1 MRRQEWILKTI
12 LVAGGAGFIGAHLC
26 RRLSTAGGNVICV
39 DNLHTGRLSNI
50 KDLVDSSKVSFIEFD
65 VESPLINNE
74 KMDGLIGETVDEIY
88 NFACPASPIHYQKN
102 PIKTIRTNV
111 IGTMNLLELARRH
124 QAKFFQAS
132 TSEVYGD
139 PLVHPQNEYYWGNVN
154 PIGIRACYDE
164 GKRCAEALCMEFIRF
179 YGVDVRIARIFNTYG
194 PGMDPSDGRAVSNFI
209 TQALLTKSITI
220 FGNGTQTRSFCY
232 IDDMVDGI
240 VRLMHYKGIIQDPIN
255 LGNPE
260 EYSILDVA
268 KAVIEST
275 GATSKIDFLPLP
287 LDDPTKRKPD
297 ITLANKLLN
306 WAPKTNLREGLE
318 KTWVAMAA
326 ELLDHRS

>member
-1 MRRQEWILKTI
+1 VRRQEWILKTI

>member
-1 MRRQEWILKTI
+1 MKTI

-26 RRLSTAGGNVICV
+26 RRLSIAGGNVICV

-65 VESPLINNE
+65 VERPLINNE

-88 NFACPASPIHYQKN
+88 NLACPASPIHYQKN

-154 PIGIRACYDE
+154 PVGIRACYDE
-164 GKRCAEALCMEFIRF
+164 GKRCAEALCMEYIRF

-240 VRLMHYKGIIQDPIN
+240 VRLMHYEGTIQDPIN

-326 ELLDHRS
+326 ELLDDGS

>member
-1 MRRQEWILKTI
+1 MKTI

-26 RRLSTAGGNVICV
+26 RRFSIAGANVICV

-88 NFACPASPIHYQKN
+88 NLACPASPIHYQEN

-124 QAKFFQAS
+124 HAKFFQAS
-132 TSEVYGD
+132 TSEIYGD

-154 PIGIRACYDE
+154 PVGIRACYDE
-164 GKRCAEALCMEFIRF
+164 GKRCAEALCVEYIRF

-240 VRLMHYKGIIQDPIN
+240 VRLMHYEGTIQDPIN

>member
-1 MRRQEWILKTI
+1 MKTI

-26 RRLSTAGGNVICV
+26 RRFSIAGANVICV

-88 NFACPASPIHYQKN
+88 NLACPASPIHYQEN

-124 QAKFFQAS
+124 HAKFFQAS
-132 TSEVYGD
+132 TSEIYGD

-154 PIGIRACYDE
+154 PVGIRACYDE
-164 GKRCAEALCMEFIRF
+164 GKRCAEALCVEYIRF

-240 VRLMHYKGIIQDPIN
+240 VRLMHYEGTIQDPIN

-287 LDDPTKRKPD
+287 LDDPAKRKPD
-297 ITLANKLLN
+297 ITLANRLLN

-318 KTWVAMAA
+318 KTWVAMSA
-326 ELLDHRS
+326 ELLDDRS